1 MSSTTR
7 QYQRRR
13 YQALSCGQWQPWANP
28 KPVRAHVHYLRHQGG
43 TYAAIARAAGVSAMT
58 IHAIANGQGRIRPAV
73 AAALLAISIDDLHR
87 PRVHAGGTRLR
98 LRSLMAMGHDC
109 TRIARAAG
117 TSPAAVRKLA
127 QGRAPDV
134 TPGLQERVRSIW
146 DAWWDKTPPQ
156 RTPADRAAATRARNT
171 ARRRNWC
178 TPLGL
183 DEDLIDCIGYQPSH
197 GWLPATG
204 TGTAPDLAPPH
215 RGQGKTAD
223 PPSTSSS
230 EEGTTTMPF
239 DPVPRPASEY
249 QKGAAFAHQM
259 FMRQLDAGVD
269 AGQIAARHAA
279 AVTTLTGATRND
291 SEQEFLRGFTA
302 TGADHLA
309 TLRDL
314 QQAEAGQHHQD
325 HDQERE
331 AG

>member
-7 QYQRRR
+7 HYQRRR

-28 KPVRAHVHYLRHQGG
+28 KPVRAHVRHLRHQGG

-58 IHAIANGQGRIRPAV
+58 IHAIANGQGRIKPAI
-73 AAALLAISIDDLHR
+73 ATALLAISIDDLQR

-117 TSPAAVRKLA
+117 ASPAVIRKLA
-127 QGRAPDV
+127 QGRAADV
-134 TPGLQERVRSIW
+134 TPDLQERIQNIW
-146 DAWWDKTPPQ
+146 EAWWDKTPPQ
-156 RTPADRAAATRARNT
+156 RTPAERAAATSARAT
-171 ARRRNWC
+171 ARRHNWC

-215 RGQGKTAD
+215 RGQGTTAAL
-223 PPSTSSS
+223 PHTSSS
-230 EEGTTTMPF
+230 EEGTTMPF

-259 FMRQLDAGVD
+259 FMRQLDAGIGAD
-269 AGQIAARHAA
+269 QIAARHDA
-279 AVTTLTGATRND
+279 AVTTLTGAARND
-291 SEQEFLRGFTA
+291 SEHEFLRGFTA
-302 TGADHLA
+302 TSADHLA

-314 QQAEAGQHHQD
+314 QQAEASQRQQE

>member
-1 MSSTTR
+1 MSRTTR

-28 KPVRAHVHYLRHQGG
+28 GPVRAHVQHIRHQGG
-43 TYAAIARAAGVSAMT
+43 TYAAIGRAAGVSART
-58 IHAIANGQGRIRPAV
+58 IHAIANGQGRVRPAV
-73 AAALLAISIDDLHR
+73 ATALLAISIDDLHR

-109 TRIARAAG
+109 ARIARAAG
-117 TSPAAVRKLA
+117 ASPAAIRKLA
-127 QGRAPDV
+127 QGRTTDV
-134 TPGLQERVRSIW
+134 TPGLQARVRSIW
-146 DAWWDKTPPQ
+146 EAWWDKTPPQ
-156 RTPADRAAATRARNT
+156 RTRAERAAATSARNT
-171 ARRRNWC
+171 ARRHNWC

-204 TGTAPDLAPPH
+204 TGTASALAPPH
-215 RGQGKTAD
+215 RGQAKTAT

-230 EEGTTTMPF
+230 EEGTTMPF

-259 FMRQLDAGVD
+259 FMRQHDAGVATD
-269 AGQIAARHAA
+269 QIAARHHAA
-279 AVTTLTGATRND
+279 TATLGGAARSD
-291 SEQEFLRGFTA
+291 AEREFLQGFTD
-302 TGADHLA
+302 TSTDHLA
-309 TLRDL
+309 TLRAA
-314 QQAEAGQHHQD
+314 QQAK
-325 HDQERE
+325 HDIEQWERDSERE